1 MAECKSYEDADSCPA
16 ARGAAKEA
24 VRQVFAILGVDIDNP
39 KEVEEFRKSLRFG
52 DSLRKAADK
61 GFLAFVLILV
71 TVAWGV
77 FAAGFKIK
85 MGGGP

>member
-1 MAECKSYEDADSCPA
+1 MAECKSYEEADSCPA

-24 VRQVFAILGVDIDNP
+24 VRQVFAILGVDIDSP

-61 GFLAFVLILV
+61 GFIAFILALLG
-71 TVAWGV
+71 VAWAV
-77 FAAGFKIK
+77 FSAGFKIK
-85 MGGGP
+85 FLGGS